1 LKFPDKKYQIILA
14 DPPWKY
20 SSDPNSKR
28 GIWGLAN
35 QHYKTMTIKDI
46 CDLPV
51 SKIADKNCML
61 FLWVTFPNLQN
72 GLDVVKAW
80 GFEYKTTVFVW
91 IKNSKT
97 KIKPKKY
104 GLGWYSRSNCEIVLL
119 GRKGKFERK
128 SACVQQIITTSIQE
142 HSKKPNEVRN
152 RILQLC
158 GDLPRIELFARQKIP
173 NWDAW
178 GDSPNLQNQP
188 LEVFNEM

>member
-1 LKFPDKKYQIILA
+1 MKFPDKKYNIIYA
-14 DPPWKY
+14 DPAWKY

-80 GFEYKTTVFVW
+80 GFEYKTTAFVW
-91 IKNSKT
+91 IKNNKT
-97 KIKPKKY
+97 TIKPKKY
-104 GLGWYSRSNCEIVLL
+104 GLGWYTRSNAEIVLL
-119 GRKGKFERK
+119 GKKGKFVRK
-128 SACVQQIITTSIQE
+128 SASVQQIITTSIQK

-173 NWDAW
+173 KWDHW
-178 GDSPNLQNQP
+178 GNDDKLQNEP
-188 LEVFNEM
+188 LEAYL